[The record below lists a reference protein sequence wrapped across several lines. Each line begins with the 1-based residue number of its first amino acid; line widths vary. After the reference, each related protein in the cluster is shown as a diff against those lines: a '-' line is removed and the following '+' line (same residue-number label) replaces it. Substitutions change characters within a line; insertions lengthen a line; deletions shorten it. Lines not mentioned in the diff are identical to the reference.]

1 MKIGSWPTW
10 FKTFLGRSSRESD
23 DWRVHGELCSHAG
36 NMRRNFIFGR
46 MLEYRSK
53 SISPN
58 GARRNAAHPGKKPLV
73 TKRQFAV
80 ERRQGITRI
89 LKCKACAR
97 EYFAVAISSER
108 QHSIAQVISENKR
121 LEETVDSDVEGYDFG
136 GFFPVSNP
144 MAICC
149 SLSRS
154 VSPKRENTSDEAS
167 RNRSSAVAAIFAIT
181 SRD

>member
-1 MKIGSWPTW
+1 MKACDHGLRHTDLRLFCIEVGADAGKCAEL
-10 FKTFLGRSSRESD
+10 FSD
-23 DWRVHGELCSHAG
+23 VG
-36 NMRRNFIFGR
+36 NMRSKF
-46 MLEYRSK
+46 RS
-53 SISPN
+53 IAGFMQESPN

-73 TKRQFAV
+73 TKRQCAV

-97 EYFAVAISSER
+97 EYFAAAISSER